1 MGVGMSTR
9 SYAHIG
15 RPTKLPAR
23 DNWTGKR
30 LDIHDRI
37 ARKKAEQGSAELYRA
52 IIRYYHRHHPVDAQE
67 LRVVT
72 K

>member
-15 RPTKLPAR
+15 RLTKLPAR

-37 ARKKAEQGSAELYRA
+37 AA
-52 IIRYYHRHHPVDAQE
+52 IMAQIGGPAAFVD
-67 LRVVT
+67 R
-72 K
+72 